1 MSLIKIEDI
10 CAGYGEDNIIENIS
24 FNINAGEIVGILG
37 ANGSGKSTL
46 EKAVCNV
53 LSHSGN
59 VIIDGLV
66 IEELNVSR
74 VANIISY
81 IPQNSGIGI
90 DISVFDVV
98 MMGFNPK
105 LGFWENPNQ
114 AMKEQAKAIIDL
126 LGLSDKIDSNFM
138 QLSEGQKQL
147 AIIARALVSDGKLL
161 VMDEPE
167 SALDFNVRYNIMKI
181 LRKWI
186 ECGSRSGL
194 IILHDIMLALNNCD
208 RLVLLKDKHIIGVV
222 DLHND
227 AIETIE
233 SKLSMVYGDIS
244 LAKIASK
251 KGKDSY
257 VMICDAEDV

>member
-1 MSLIKIEDI
+1 MSLIKIENI

-24 FNINAGEIVGILG
+24 FDINAGEMVGILG

-53 LSHSGN
+53 LTHDGN
-59 VIIDGLV
+59 VTIDGLV
-66 IEELNVSR
+66 IEELKVPR

-81 IPQNSGIGI
+81 IPQRSGIGI
-90 DISVFDVV
+90 DISVLDVV

-105 LGFWENPNQ
+105 LGFLENPDQTMKKQ
-114 AMKEQAKAIIDL
+114 ALDVIER
-126 LGLSDKIDSNFM
+126 LGLADKSDSNFM

-147 AIIARALVSDGKLL
+147 VIIARALVSDAKLL

-167 SALDFNVRYNIMKI
+167 SALDFSIRYKIMKI
-181 LRKWI
+181 LREWI
-186 ECGSRSGL
+186 SCGSRSGL

-208 RLVLLKDKHIIGVV
+208 RLILLKDKNIIETV

-227 AIETIE
+227 SIENMET
-233 SKLSMVYGDIS
+233 KLRMIYGDIS
-244 LAKIASK
+244 LVKTTSK
-251 KGKDSY
+251 KGINSYSMIYDSEG
-257 VMICDAEDV
+257 V